1 MLDSV
6 RTRLTLWHT
15 GTLALLLIA
24 FSVGVYS
31 LSSNKLHRRLDG
43 GIRTTIEGI
52 ARLLVYEL
60 AEGESEAQAV
70 HSALNE
76 HYFPHQAAAIF
87 DVEGHLLEEK
97 PLPSNHH
104 AELPPSLSAAAQEV
118 RFLTLPGNNSGND
131 PGRRIAALRVIV
143 EQEHKSY
150 LIVVS
155 QDLDSIS
162 EDLALLSSIF
172 LAAVPVALLLAGFG
186 GWFLARKSLAP
197 VVAMSECARRISAQK
212 LEQRLPIANPRD
224 ELGQLASIFNELL
237 ARLQSSFSQQRQFMA
252 DASHELRTPLHVI
265 RTAAEVTLEQPI
277 RQESEY
283 REGLGIIN
291 EQARRLTK
299 IVEDLF
305 ILARAD
311 AGQRKLDPQDFYLD
325 ELVAET
331 ARAAAVLAARK
342 QVTVEFGQP
351 AEAPYRGDEAL
362 LRQMLLNL
370 LDNAVKH
377 TPAGGC
383 VKLQLGH
390 ADSIYSVIVAD
401 NGDGIPTDAQPH
413 IFKRFYRADKART
426 RTPNGRENSGAGLGL
441 SIAQW
446 IAEAHGGSL
455 ALQHSDSY
463 GSSFRVLLP
472 KLLPQSSDSLAAI

>member
-1 MLDSV
+1 
-6 RTRLTLWHT
+6 
-15 GTLALLLIA
+15 
-24 FSVGVYS
+24 
-31 LSSNKLHRRLDG
+31 
-43 GIRTTIEGI
+43 
-52 ARLLVYEL
+52 
-60 AEGESEAQAV
+60 
-70 HSALNE
+70 
-76 HYFPHQAAAIF
+76 
-87 DVEGHLLEEK
+87 
-97 PLPSNHH
+97 
-104 AELPPSLSAAAQEV
+104 
-118 RFLTLPGNNSGND
+118 
-131 PGRRIAALRVIV
+131 
-143 EQEHKSY
+143 
-150 LIVVS
+150 
-155 QDLDSIS
+155 
-162 EDLALLSSIF
+162 
-172 LAAVPVALLLAGFG
+172 
-186 GWFLARKSLAP
+186 
-197 VVAMSECARRISAQK
+197 
-212 LEQRLPIANPRD
+212 
-224 ELGQLASIFNELL
+224 
-237 ARLQSSFSQQRQFMA
+237 
-252 DASHELRTPLHVI
+252 
-265 RTAAEVTLEQPI
+265 
-277 RQESEY
+277 
-283 REGLGIIN
+283 
-291 EQARRLTK
+291 
-299 IVEDLF
+299 
-305 ILARAD
+305 
-311 AGQRKLDPQDFYLD
+311 LDPQDFYLD

-455 ALQHSDSY
+455 ALQHSDSH